1 MGGGN
6 APPPPTPIIVGAFLM
21 TFAAGLLD
29 ASTYLCLHSTSTHMS
44 GKVLKIGIT
53 AGDLDSDIHVYALI
67 VGAFLLG
74 SAISGKMSELKK
86 KRHEKYRRHDPQTDH
101 LLCDKRGGDND
112 DNRLRARA

>member
-53 AGDLDSDIHVYALI
+53 AGDLDSDIHND
-67 VGAFLLG
+67 
-74 SAISGKMSELKK
+74 
-86 KRHEKYRRHDPQTDH
+86 HDAVNDRDHDTEHTDQH
-101 LLCDKRGGDND
+101 HHTGC
-112 DNRLRARA
+112 